1 MQYAKARKDK
11 TRRRLLAQ
19 NEHGQ
24 RHPNH
29 QGEKNRRADEPE
41 MMQELAHENAPVIPK
56 FPGERKVIEIAR
68 RGHQEEARAKSCP
81 NARAGGKTEVS
92 SLYGIDERE
101 DRDAC
106 QGPER
111 GTKRRARGRRSC
123 LHQNRREVTGAREA
137 SPKNQRR
144 D

>member
-11 TRRRLLAQ
+11 TRRRLFAQ

-29 QGEKNRRADEPE
+29 QGKKNRRADEPE
-41 MMQELAHENAPVIPK
+41 MMQELAHENAPVIRK
-56 FPGERKVIEIAR
+56 FPGERKAIEIAR

-81 NARAGGKTEVS
+81 NAERGQENLS
-92 SLYGIDERE
+92 FLLRGIDDRE

-106 QGPER
+106 QSPER
-111 GTKRRARGRRSC
+111 GTKRRARGGRPC
-123 LHQNRREVTGAREA
+123 LCKIAA
-137 SPKNQRR
+137 K
-144 D
+144 